1 MMDEK
6 ELSNK
11 ELKEN
16 KALAAAL
23 AYLIEYGGAD
33 VCARCIHAEYVN
45 DWCDAT
51 TDKCVDGVKAW
62 FELHG

>member
-1 MMDEK
+1 MDEK

-11 ELKEN
+11 ELKVN
-16 KALAAAL
+16 RALAAAF
-23 AYLIEYGGAD
+23 AYLVENGGTD
-33 VCARCIHAEYVN
+33 ICARCIYAERVN

-62 FELHG
+62 YELHG